1 MTAEGLRAPRWT
13 DDEVKTLAR
22 HYREHGPDWDGWA
35 DLLPGRNSNAIRS
48 MAARHGLESNAIR
61 DLRYTDDETR
71 ALRMLYPLHGAA
83 WEGWADVLPGRTQGS
98 ISSMAIKLGL
108 RAPGSRWTT
117 SDDAV
122 VELYYSTR
130 GEHWGGWAEVLP
142 SRTYK
147 SISLRARRLGV
158 KKLRMG
164 EQGESLATSG
174 KWTRE
179 QDVYLLHQLAAIA
192 RRTGHNAYEVVER
205 ANEMQREVAANG

>member
-1 MTAEGLRAPRWT
+1 MKTNTRLPRWT
-13 DDEVKTLAR
+13 DEEFKTLAR

-48 MAARHGLESNAIR
+48 MAARHGLKSDEVRDLKYTDEETMAIR
-61 DLRYTDDETR
+61 K
-71 ALRMLYPLHGAA
+71 LYPLHGAA
-83 WEGWADVLPGRTQGS
+83 WDGWADVLPGRTQNS

-108 RAPGSRWTT
+108 RAPSSRWTT

-122 VELYYSTR
+122 VELYYPTC
-130 GEHWGGWAEVLP
+130 GEHWAGWSEVLP
-142 SRTYK
+142 QRTYK
-147 SISLRARRLGV
+147 SIGLRARKLGV
-158 KKLRMG
+158 RKLRMG
-164 EQGESLATSG
+164 EQAERLGSAG

-205 ANEMQREVAANG
+205 ANEMQEKVTANC

>member
-1 MTAEGLRAPRWT
+1 MTAEGLKAPRWT
-13 DDEVKTLAR
+13 DDEAKTLAR
-22 HYREHGPDWDGWA
+22 HYPEHGPDWDGWA

-48 MAARHGLESNAIR
+48 MAARHGLKSDEVR
-61 DLRYTDDETR
+61 DLTYTDREVK
-71 ALRMLYPLHGAA
+71 ALRKLYPLHGAA
-83 WEGWADVLPGRTQGS
+83 WDGWSNVLPGRTRGS

-108 RAPGSRWTT
+108 RAPSSRWTT

-122 VELYYSTR
+122 VELYYPTR
-130 GEHWGGWAEVLP
+130 GEHWGGWAKVLP
-142 SRTYK
+142 LRTYK
-147 SISLRARRLGV
+147 SISLRARKLGV

-164 EQGESLATSG
+164 GRAERLGSAG

-205 ANEMQREVAANG
+205 ANEMQGKAVADG

>member
-1 MTAEGLRAPRWT
+1 MTVEGLKAPRWT
-13 DDEVKTLAR
+13 DDEFETLAR
-22 HYREHGPDWDGWA
+22 HYKEHGPDWDGWA

-48 MAARHGLESNAIR
+48 MAARHGLESDEVR
-61 DLRYTDDETR
+61 DLKYTKEETR
-71 ALRMLYPLHGAA
+71 ALRKHYPLHGAA
-83 WEGWADVLPGRTQGS
+83 WDGWADVLPGRTQGS

-108 RAPGSRWTT
+108 RAPSSRWTT

-122 VELYYSTR
+122 VELYYPTR
-130 GEHWGGWAEVLP
+130 GEHWSGWAEVLP

-158 KKLRMG
+158 RKLRMG
-164 EQGESLATSG
+164 ERAERLGSAG

-179 QDVYLLHQLAAIA
+179 QDAYLLHQLAAIA

-205 ANEMQREVAANG
+205 ANEMQGKVTANG